1 MITNAE
7 IEGFIF
13 GVPEGNI
20 PVERIEW
27 ARQEYCQPFCGDH
40 LVKISE
46 CGCKIWARVWSN

>member
-40 LVKISE
+40 LVPLKD
-46 CGCKIWARVWSN
+46 CGCKI